1 MKAFAATLFAT
12 AAQASL
18 LTQVDYDFMRY
29 VSTNNKF
36 YGTAEEFEMRRDNY
50 AAVDAYIQEANARNG
65 SYRAGHNK
73 FSDWTEE
80 EKKSL
85 TGLRHQMPPYHG
97 TKFDEAP
104 VANRPSS
111 WDWRDEGKTTP
122 VKDQGGCGSCWAFS
136 TVEVVESMWM
146 IAGNGPTIMAPQQL
160 VDCSGDYYNEG
171 CNGGWYFWA
180 YDYLK
185 THSLMKESDYPYT
198 ALDGTCAYDESKGV
212 TEVSSY
218 G

>member
-97 TKFDEAP
+97 TKFDE
-104 VANRPSS
+104 
-111 WDWRDEGKTTP
+111 
-122 VKDQGGCGSCWAFS
+122 
-136 TVEVVESMWM
+136 
-146 IAGNGPTIMAPQQL
+146 
-160 VDCSGDYYNEG
+160 
-171 CNGGWYFWA
+171 
-180 YDYLK
+180 
-185 THSLMKESDYPYT
+185 
-198 ALDGTCAYDESKGV
+198 
-212 TEVSSY
+212 
-218 G
+218 